1 MAMMDEKEG
10 WKDSKKVPGIDGCC
24 ASEDHET
31 KHGTARQVQD
41 AFRQLQEFWKTMSTP
56 EA

>member
-1 MAMMDEKEG
+1 MMDEKEG

-31 KHGTARQVQD
+31 T
-41 AFRQLQEFWKTMSTP
+41 
-56 EA
+56 

>member
-31 KHGTARQVQD
+31 T
-41 AFRQLQEFWKTMSTP
+41 
-56 EA
+56 